1 MYVVFDKNTST
12 GSMEPGLGGRGMSCP
27 LSASTRSHLSQ
38 VRGSGLSLSRV
49 WYRSKQMTTEVL
61 SPVFP
66 SHKPFVHRSYPWVSC
81 LQHRG
86 DELWCQRAQ
95 HLLPPGCQPL
105 PGFWTALGAQ
115 LMLGIPGFQHHP
127 KGFTAGLHLGSSL
140 YILTPST
147 GILYQCTTSAHQRL
161 HTGTEAESS
170 PSQAALRTT
179 LEPF

>member
-127 KGFTAGLHLGSSL
+127 KDSSTIPKVLLQGSTWDPHSTSWHPALGF
-140 YILTPST
+140 Y
-147 GILYQCTTSAHQRL
+147 TSAQPVLTRGSTLVLRLNPLHHRL
-161 HTGTEAESS
+161 H
-170 PSQAALRTT
+170 
-179 LEPF
+179 